1 MALDVGDRR
10 IGVALSDPTGMLAR
24 QLVIIARTSDSGD
37 IQEVMKLVQE
47 YTPGKLV
54 VGLPLL
60 LNGDEGPQ
68 AQKVRVFCEL
78 LKSSLAIP
86 LEMVDER
93 FSTAVARE
101 YMLQNVP
108 KKKARAKQRDDA
120 MAAAVILQNYLDEN
134 FGCCA

>member
-37 IQEVMKLVQE
+37 ILEVMKLVQE
-47 YTPGKLV
+47 HTPGKLV

-68 AQKVRVFCEL
+68 AQKVQVFCEL
-78 LKSSLAIP
+78 LKSSLTIP

-108 KKKARAKQRDDA
+108 KKKARAKQHDDA
-120 MAAAVILQNYLDEN
+120 TAAAVILQNYLDEN